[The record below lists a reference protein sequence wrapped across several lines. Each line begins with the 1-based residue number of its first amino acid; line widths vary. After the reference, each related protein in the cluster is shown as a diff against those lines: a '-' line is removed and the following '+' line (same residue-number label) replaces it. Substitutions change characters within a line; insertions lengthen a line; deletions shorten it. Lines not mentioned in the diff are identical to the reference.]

1 MLRGS
6 AKRSATPRGKL
17 SMESAGNNWNEIVQE
32 TVLSAVD
39 PNQLHFELAGGADL
53 GLFPHVASILGR
65 PEEFEVGVRG
75 HGLNVGDILLEIQ
88 GQKVSGFTGQ
98 DVSERLKNCLENG
111 RMVVVRA
118 VPKGKNCS
126 F

>member
-6 AKRSATPRGKL
+6 AKRSVTPRGKL
-17 SMESAGNNWNEIVQE
+17 SMEATNWNEIVQE
-32 TVLSAVD
+32 TVLSAGD
-39 PNQLHFELAGGADL
+39 PNQLHFELAGGADE
-53 GLFPHVASILGR
+53 GQFPHVASILGR
-65 PEEFEVGVRG
+65 PEDFTVCVRG
-75 HGLNVGDILLEIQ
+75 HGLDVGDVLLEIQ

-118 VPKGKNCS
+118 VPKGKKT
-126 F
+126 